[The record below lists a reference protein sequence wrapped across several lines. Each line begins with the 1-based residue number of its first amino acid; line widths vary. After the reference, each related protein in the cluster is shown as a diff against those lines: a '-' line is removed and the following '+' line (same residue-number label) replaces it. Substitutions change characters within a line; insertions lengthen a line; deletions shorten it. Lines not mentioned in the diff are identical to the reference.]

1 MSIAGNEK
9 QEHEVGKNGILPL
22 RRDKIDLAVLRAKVS
37 RCKETR
43 FWQAVCAADEWTASR
58 NFASVLAE
66 PRARLP
72 KYSLTPGFARRKS
85 RLRAG
90 EGKIMAEEINPV
102 GTVAAVEATTPAD
115 VPVPKKR
122 GPRAKKVALDATT
135 AEASIAPAA
144 KRGRKRK
151 EAPVEAKAA
160 NQAAPTVKTRAKA
173 AIKGSGKGPA
183 SKPSAGSTGAVLD
196 EIADLLQLEEEN
208 ARLRKALAD
217 KLRAENADLKKR
229 LGLN

>member
-22 RRDKIDLAVLRAKVS
+22 RRDKMDLAVLRAKVS

-43 FWQAVCAADEWTASR
+43 FWQAVCAADERTASR
-58 NFASVLAE
+58 NFALVLAE

-85 RLRAG
+85 RFRAG

-102 GTVAAVEATTPAD
+102 GTVATVEATTPAD

-122 GPRAKKVALDATT
+122 GPRAKKVAMDATT
-135 AEASIAPAA
+135 AEASVAPAA

-173 AIKGSGKGPA
+173 ATKGIGKETA
-183 SKPSAGSTGAVLD
+183 SKPSAGSTGTVLD